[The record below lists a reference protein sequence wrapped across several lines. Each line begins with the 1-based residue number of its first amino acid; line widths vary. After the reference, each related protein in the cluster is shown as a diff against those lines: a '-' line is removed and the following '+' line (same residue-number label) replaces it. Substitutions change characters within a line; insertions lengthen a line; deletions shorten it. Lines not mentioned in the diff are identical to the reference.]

1 MVLISQKAEARI
13 SSTSYY
19 GLLPLLKNHYQLLR
33 FFPHT
38 FTHRHRE
45 TPKERFNVAHLIWVR
60 NFKNWTLGLWVLYEI
75 WHRSLWQLVHNNHPL
90 YCRDTIIDKK
100 MRGYQTCPKCGGKT
114 WYSFKV
120 FAKNLERK
128 WCENCN
134 FLDEA
139 GMTLFKNWSFLPDD
153 ASRNQS

>member
-1 MVLISQKAEARI
+1 
-13 SSTSYY
+13 
-19 GLLPLLKNHYQLLR
+19 
-33 FFPHT
+33 
-38 FTHRHRE
+38 
-45 TPKERFNVAHLIWVR
+45 
-60 NFKNWTLGLWVLYEI
+60 
-75 WHRSLWQLVHNNHPL
+75 
-90 YCRDTIIDKK
+90 